1 MCTINIKIKK
11 NFIIIFAFFRSSTP
25 ILNNRVNEEPTKAPT
40 IDLFDMLNASD
51 YREEPYIL
59 TNTFYINVFYYIN
72 HGFLL
77 SNFYLGVTIKKTN
90 NFIPIQMMCHQ
101 NLLQDIG

>member
-1 MCTINIKIKK
+1 MLKK
-11 NFIIIFAFFRSSTP
+11 EIFITKLAFFRSSTP

-59 TNTFYINVFYYIN
+59 TNTQYINVFFYIN
-72 HGFLL
+72 H
-77 SNFYLGVTIKKTN
+77 SFYYII
-90 NFIPIQMMCHQ
+90 FI
-101 NLLQDIG
+101 